1 MAAPWGRAVAAALDR
16 ARVPLAIAAPARPY
30 RAAPLRRGAG
40 RGPGPADPAD
50 LRAAARRF
58 GRLGEAAAV
67 PAWRLW
73 PDPERLRA
81 AEEEEREWD
90 PPLREV
96 EAALDRRER
105 EEARR
110 REERRQLV
118 ARSLAAM
125 PARVSA
131 WRQERAQ
138 ARERARQEAARRQR
152 LLAEAGLGGPPRPGT
167 PPRGSPQAQALLQDL
182 ERRQRQEEKRRRRQV
197 REEAARSA
205 MAAAEAAAASRPPP
219 RAPPESTG
227 AVSS

>member
-1 MAAPWGRAVAAALDR
+1 MAAPLRRALAAALGR
-16 ARVPLAIAAPARPY
+16 ARVSLAIAAPARRY
-30 RAAPLRRGAG
+30 RAAPLRR
-40 RGPGPADPAD
+40 RSGPAPADPAD

-67 PAWRLW
+67 PVWRLW

-81 AEEEEREWD
+81 AEAEEREWD

-110 REERRQLV
+110 REERQRLV
-118 ARSLAAM
+118 AGSLAAM

-138 ARERARQEAARRQR
+138 ARERARQDAARRQR
-152 LLAEAGLGGPPRPGT
+152 LLAEAGLGGGLSRPGT

-182 ERRQRQEEKRRRRQV
+182 ERRQRREEKRRRRQE
-197 REEAARSA
+197 REEVARSA

-219 RAPPESTG
+219 GVPPESAG

>member
-1 MAAPWGRAVAAALDR
+1 MAAPLGRVVAAALGQAR
-16 ARVPLAIAAPARPY
+16 ASLAIAAPARPY
-30 RAAPLRRGAG
+30 RAAPLRRGTG
-40 RGPGPADPAD
+40 RAPADPAD

-58 GRLGEAAAV
+58 GRLGEASAV

-73 PDPERLRA
+73 PDPEQLRA
-81 AEEEEREWD
+81 AEAEEREWD

-110 REERRQLV
+110 REERQQLV

-138 ARERARQEAARRQR
+138 ARERVRQEAARRQR
-152 LLAEAGLGGPPRPGT
+152 LLAEAGLGGPLRPGA

-182 ERRQRQEEKRRRRQV
+182 EQRQRREEKRRRRQE

-219 RAPPESTG
+219 GAPPDSTG